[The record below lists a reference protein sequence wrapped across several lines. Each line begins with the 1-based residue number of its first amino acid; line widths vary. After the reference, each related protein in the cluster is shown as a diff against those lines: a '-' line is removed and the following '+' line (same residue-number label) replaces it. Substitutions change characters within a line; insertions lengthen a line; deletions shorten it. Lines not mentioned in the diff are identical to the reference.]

1 MSPPS
6 PGILDSADS
15 LRYHGLMAG
24 NPLPEKARQNG
35 DPLAVLFLVL
45 LAALPYLNTLTNA
58 FVYDDRQQVLENPY
72 IHSFRYLGRIFGST
86 VWTFEGAQGATNY
99 YRPLMTFAYLL
110 AYKTFGLIPFGFHL
124 MNLALHIAVVL
135 LVFAVAEHLFRD
147 RLLSL
152 VAAGLFALH
161 PIHTESVAW
170 IAGIT
175 DLELS
180 VFFLLTFLLYLR
192 LSEPESGAAPS
203 WLSYIPILIAYLFCL
218 LSKEQ
223 ALVLPALLIVYEH
236 FYRPGAEE
244 IPFLEKF
251 RRYLPL
257 CLAAAAYLAFRRFVL
272 GGFAPA
278 IWRPAMPWSSV
289 LLSAV
294 ALIGGYLWKL
304 LWPAHLMAFYVFH
317 ESNSIR
323 DPRVLAGIAGL
334 VLCAGLFVWLWRHA
348 RPMSFALIW
357 MGATLAP
364 VLNAR
369 WMPAQVFAERYLYLP
384 SVGFCWL
391 VGWAAATLWR
401 RAEGEPRSS
410 GSLLLRQAV
419 TVGLVVVGCAYAVIA
434 VQRNRDW
441 RSDEVLYRRTLE
453 QQPDAQIIH
462 TNLGVVYSD
471 RGDWADAEREWTLAL
486 GPGSP
491 NAVTLTDLG
500 LLRKNQKRY
509 GEAADL
515 FAQAIRLRPKFADA
529 YKDLAEMDQEMGRLA
544 DADAN
549 FKQAVSLAPLDTSAR
564 NRYGRFLLEQGRSAD
579 AREQFARSAE
589 ADVNGEACDNL
600 GDLDLAAGDALK
612 ARSDYQAALA
622 LNSFDNHA
630 DFGLAAID
638 ERQGRIADAVREYRA
653 GLETDPRN
661 ELALAA
667 VQRLAGQA
675 SQ

>member
-1 MSPPS
+1 MARSFSPAKP
-6 PGILDSADS
+6 
-15 LRYHGLMAG
+15 
-24 NPLPEKARQNG
+24 RQDG

-45 LAALPYLNTLTNA
+45 LAAVPYLNSLANA

-99 YRPLMTFAYLL
+99 YRPLMTFAYLI

-124 MNLALHIAVVL
+124 MNVALHIAVVL
-135 LVFAVAEHLFRD
+135 LVFAVAERLFRD

-192 LSEPESGAAPS
+192 LAEPDSTAAPS
-203 WLSYIPILIAYLFCL
+203 WRSYIPILITYLFCL

-236 FYRPGAEE
+236 FYRPGAPSV
-244 IPFLEKF
+244 PFREKF

-257 CLAAAAYLAFRRFVL
+257 CLAAAAYLVFRGFVL

-294 ALIGGYLWKL
+294 ALIGAYLWKL
-304 LWPAHLMAFYVFH
+304 LWPIHLMAFYVFH

-323 DPRVLAGIAGL
+323 DPRVWGGIAGL
-334 VLCAGLFVWLWRHA
+334 LLCAGLFVWLWRHA
-348 RPMSFALIW
+348 RPMSFTLIW

-384 SVGFCWL
+384 SVSFCWL
-391 VGWAAATLWR
+391 VGWGAATLWR
-401 RAEGEPRSS
+401 RAQAEPRSA

-419 TVGLVVVGCAYAVIA
+419 TVGLIVLGCAYAVIA
-434 VQRNRDW
+434 VARNRDW

-486 GPGSP
+486 GPGQP

-500 LLRKNQKRY
+500 LVRKNQKRY
-509 GEAADL
+509 DEAADL
-515 FAQAIRLRPKFADA
+515 FARAIRLRPKFADA
-529 YKDLAEMDQEMGRLA
+529 YKDLAEMYQETGRVA

-549 FKQAVSLAPLDTSAR
+549 FQQAVSLAPLDTGAR
-564 NRYGRFLLEQGRSAD
+564 NRYGIFLLEQGRSAD

-589 ADVNGEACDNL
+589 ADANQEAYDNL
-600 GDLDLAAGDALK
+600 GDLDLAAGDMLK

-622 LNSFDNHA
+622 LNAFDHRA

-638 ERQGRIADAVREYRA
+638 ERQGRIADAMREYRA

-667 VQRLAGQA
+667 VRRLAGRA

>member
-1 MSPPS
+1 MS
-6 PGILDSADS
+6 AN
-15 LRYHGLMAG
+15 YA
-24 NPLPEKARQNG
+24 PEKARQNG
-35 DPLAVLFLVL
+35 DPLTLLFLVL
-45 LAALPYLNTLTNA
+45 LAALPYLNTLTNS
-58 FVYDDRQQVLENPY
+58 FVYDDRQQVIENPY
-72 IHSFRYLGRIFGST
+72 IHSFRYLGRIFGTT

-110 AYKTFGLIPFGFHL
+110 AYKAFGLIPFGFHL
-124 MNLALHIAVVL
+124 LNIALHISVVL
-135 LVFAVAEHLFRD
+135 LVFAVAERLFRD

-152 VAAGLFALH
+152 IAAGLFALH

-192 LSEPESGAAPS
+192 LPESESSKARS
-203 WLSYIPILIAYLFCL
+203 WLSYAVILVSYLFCL

-236 FYRPGAEE
+236 FYREDRHE
-244 IPFLEKF
+244 TSFLEKS

-257 CLAAAAYLAFRRFVL
+257 CLAAVAYLAFRRFVL

-289 LLSAV
+289 ILSAI
-294 ALIGGYLWKL
+294 ALIGGYLGKL
-304 LWPAHLMAFYVFH
+304 LWPVHLMAFYVFH
-317 ESNSIR
+317 ESTSLR

-334 VLCAGLFVWLWRHA
+334 IVCAGLFVWLWRHA
-348 RPMSFALIW
+348 HPLSFSLIW
-357 MGATLAP
+357 IGATIAP

-384 SVGFCWL
+384 SAAFCWL

-401 RAEGEPRSS
+401 RAQAEPRSS
-410 GSLLLRQAV
+410 SAGLALRQAV

-434 VQRNRDW
+434 VERNRDW
-441 RSDEVLYRRTLE
+441 RTDEVLYRRTLE

-471 RGDWADAEREWTLAL
+471 RGDWVDAEREWTLAL
-486 GPGSP
+486 GPAAP

-500 LLRKNQKRY
+500 LVRKNQKRY
-509 GEAADL
+509 DEAADY
-515 FAQAIRLRPKFADA
+515 FERAIRLRPKFAGP
-529 YKDLAEMDQEMGRLA
+529 YKDLAEMYQEMGRAA
-544 DADAN
+544 DADKN
-549 FKQAVSLAPLDTSAR
+549 FSQAVSLSPLDTNIR
-564 NRYGRFLLEQGRSAD
+564 NQYGRFLLDQGRTAD

-589 ADVNGEACDNL
+589 ADANAEAFDSL
-600 GDLDLAAGDALK
+600 GDLDLAAGDVLK

-622 LNSFDNHA
+622 LNNIDNRA
-630 DFGLAAID
+630 DFGLATID

-653 GLETDPRN
+653 GLETDPKN

-667 VQRLAGQA
+667 VERLAA
-675 SQ
+675 RTSQ